1 MGLFKKQRT
10 ENVEPLHDG
19 FSQVVGENSTASTLD
34 IHPIK
39 TQEQLEDEKWEQRQW
54 ELTKYLVLQD
64 RKSVVL
70 GKLQASPRTI
80 ARKAREL
87 ADATIAELRTNKP
100 NNDNGRETDNKS
112 L

>member
-1 MGLFKKQRT
+1 MEFFRKKKKGPSPEVVKIVKEIAR
-10 ENVEPLHDG
+10 EPEHDM
-19 FSQVVGENSTASTLD
+19 EILA
-34 IHPIK
+34 IK
-39 TQEQLEDEKWEQRQW
+39 KHGQLENEKWDLRRW
-54 ELTKYLVLQD
+54 ELVRFLVLQD